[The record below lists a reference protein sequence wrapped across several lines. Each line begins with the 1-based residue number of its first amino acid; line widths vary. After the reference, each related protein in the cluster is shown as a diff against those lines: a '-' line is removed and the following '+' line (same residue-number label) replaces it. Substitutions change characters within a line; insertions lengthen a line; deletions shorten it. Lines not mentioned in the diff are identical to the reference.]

1 MIINSFL
8 KDNKKLLFV
17 ILAVVLYFNQ
27 WVLCVPYMLFYDKQ
41 FYNVDLTAA
50 QIITPGIDYD
60 YNKHLNS
67 FEDNRQTV
75 LLIDKINDDSYGTIY
90 GRLYNRKDVN
100 VTCNNQAAIDYHFEI
115 EGNYEVG
122 KACLMAYRTQ
132 IFTTRS
138 QVAIVSGL
146 KKDKPEII
154 GIYYVITLIVKFS
167 FIPAGIE

>member
-115 EGNYEVG
+115 DKENSKINNHPYPLRYYFNCKVFLYPGWNRIKVKLG
-122 KACLMAYRTQ
+122 KKLIKYH
-132 IFTTRS
+132 
-138 QVAIVSGL
+138 V
-146 KKDKPEII
+146 
-154 GIYYVITLIVKFS
+154 YVKTPMNK
-167 FIPAGIE
+167 E